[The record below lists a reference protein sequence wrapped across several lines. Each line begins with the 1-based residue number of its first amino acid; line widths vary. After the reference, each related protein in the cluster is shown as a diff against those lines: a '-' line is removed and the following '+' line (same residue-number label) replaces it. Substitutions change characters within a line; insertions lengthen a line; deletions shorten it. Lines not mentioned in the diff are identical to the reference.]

1 MQELKLEDL
10 KHLRTEPP
18 VPKHLMSGGQLSGGG
33 PSSTP
38 GLNGG
43 AEDLRDLIEFSN
55 ISYQDVR
62 QLIGKCRVGSRRPM
76 QSSVDPD
83 WIRIQWSPWIRYPD
97 PDTRGQKWPR
107 KI

>member
-1 MQELKLEDL
+1 LFTQELKLEDL

-33 PSSTP
+33 PASTP

-62 QLIGKCRVGSRRPM
+62 QLIGKSHVGSRRPM
-76 QSSVDPD
+76 QSSVVD
-83 WIRIQWSPWIRYPD
+83 PD
-97 PDTRGQKWPR
+97 PDL
-107 KI
+107 